1 MAGGRMSGGGTAEL
15 VTVRLLGLP
24 LRVHARAQQ
33 QAESMQREFQ
43 LIVEQAR
50 EDAGSVPGR
59 LLELSTVLSARYE
72 GFSEEQEERI
82 EAATAA
88 NELQLPELVF
98 QLPAHAGEAAQQL
111 AKILDEADEFCREG
125 QLLTLA
131 ATPDVVAYRRWY
143 LDNFIS
149 QCAGGSPIGWDGPLL

>member
-1 MAGGRMSGGGTAEL
+1 MAGGRMSGGDTAEL

-88 NELQLPELVF
+88 NELQLTSS
-98 QLPAHAGEAAQQL
+98 AGKASFSPWPL
-111 AKILDEADEFCREG
+111 R
-125 QLLTLA
+125 LT
-131 ATPDVVAYRRWY
+131 
-143 LDNFIS
+143 
-149 QCAGGSPIGWDGPLL
+149 